1 MWELKPVSDGYVFF
15 IRRSSY
21 QMLEAL
27 AEKANVDLALQGQ
40 KGLPYFLK
48 EHKKRKI
55 LFFSMCLCGL
65 MILSL
70 SQFLWEITVSE
81 SDILKYVTDNYYH
94 IGTLKYQ
101 IDCDALEDHLREDY
115 AEIAWASCS
124 IQGTR
129 LHIEIKETL
138 DRKTKQN
145 PKKPCDIVANK
156 SGIITKMAV
165 KSGTPLVSVGDSVK
179 SGTTLIS
186 GLIYYYSDDFTV
198 TQTDKIKADG
208 EIVMR
213 TKEVYNNSIPMEYY
227 EKLITGKKKSIKNLY
242 FGQNHTNVVTKR
254 RSLKI
259 GKSFYLPI
267 GITMQIT
274 ERYRPKKKIL
284 TKKEAQLKLKKQLE
298 RYLMKKAKAGA
309 KIVHCEGNYK
319 KKNNRYEVKASIIKE
334 ESVGKIRNIKKLTKK
349 QEEMIT
355 PTTAQQ

>member
-1 MWELKPVSDGYVFF
+1 
-15 IRRSSY
+15 
-21 QMLEAL
+21 
-27 AEKANVDLALQGQ
+27 
-40 KGLPYFLK
+40 
-48 EHKKRKI
+48 
-55 LFFSMCLCGL
+55 
-65 MILSL
+65 
-70 SQFLWEITVSE
+70 
-81 SDILKYVTDNYYH
+81 
-94 IGTLKYQ
+94 
-101 IDCDALEDHLREDY
+101 
-115 AEIAWASCS
+115 
-124 IQGTR
+124 
-129 LHIEIKETL
+129 
-138 DRKTKQN
+138 
-145 PKKPCDIVANK
+145 
-156 SGIITKMAV
+156 MAV

-227 EKLITGKKKSIKNLY
+227 EKLITGKKKSIKNIY
-242 FGQNHTNVVTKR
+242 FGQYQFDFPEKKRQDHTNVMTKR

-319 KKNNRYEVKASIIKE
+319 KKNNRYEVNASIIKE

>member
-1 MWELKPVSDGYVFF
+1 M
-15 IRRSSY
+15 
-21 QMLEAL
+21 
-27 AEKANVDLALQGQ
+27 
-40 KGLPYFLK
+40 
-48 EHKKRKI
+48 
-55 LFFSMCLCGL
+55 
-65 MILSL
+65 
-70 SQFLWEITVSE
+70 
-81 SDILKYVTDNYYH
+81 
-94 IGTLKYQ
+94 
-101 IDCDALEDHLREDY
+101 EDHLREDY

-208 EIVMR
+208 EIVIR

-227 EKLITGKKKSIKNLY
+227 EKLITGKKMSIKNLY
-242 FGQNHTNVVTKR
+242 FGQYQFDFPEKKRQDHTNVMTKR